1 MQAVPHIGY
10 TCLSDAA
17 PPDSTKDRFLKD
29 RNTHRMS
36 TQTQNRLVQE
46 YDKFLDC
53 VHCGLCLPA
62 CPTYIEL
69 GVEMDSPRGRIH
81 LMRAYADGRIDLTDH
96 FETHISQC
104 LDCRACETACP
115 AGVHYGSLVEAAR
128 AEILEKR
135 PRSPFNRLLR
145 YLVFEKLLPSRF
157 KLSVAF
163 LPLRVYQGLGLQKLF
178 RTLGFTNLLPSRL
191 RDMESMVP
199 TLPSRSLKGELK
211 SFMPAREKAAYRV
224 GLVTGCVMNEMF
236 THVNVATARVLNENG
251 CEVVIPGNQTCCGA
265 LQVHSGERTVA
276 ETLARKNI
284 DTFEEAD
291 VDAVIINAAGC
302 GAQLKE
308 YGDLLAGDPA
318 YRDRAVAFSDRVKDV
333 HEFLAGIPVNE
344 EMGTVRARVAY
355 HDACHLAH
363 GQDVREQPRRL
374 LNLIPGIELVELEES
389 DWCCG
394 SAGIYN
400 ITHPEMAD
408 RLLAR
413 KMDHVREA
421 KPDVVATG
429 NPGCILQIQ
438 QGIRRDGREIEVL
451 HPVEL
456 LDRAYQLKREELE
469 SLHPVESV
477 VRT

>member
-1 MQAVPHIGY
+1 MN
-10 TCLSDAA
+10 S
-17 PPDSTKDRFLKD
+17 
-29 RNTHRMS
+29 
-36 TQTQNRLVQE
+36 QNRLVHE

-62 CPTYIEL
+62 CPTYTEL

-81 LMRAYADGRIDLTDH
+81 LMRAYADGRIELTDH
-96 FETHISQC
+96 FEKHIDGC

-128 AEILEKR
+128 AEIVEKR
-135 PRSPFNRLLR
+135 PRSVVDRLLR
-145 YLVFEKLLPSRF
+145 KLVFEMLLPSRF
-157 KLSVAF
+157 RLSVAF
-163 LPLRVYQGLGLQKLF
+163 LPLRAYQALGLQKIV
-178 RTLGFTNLLPSRL
+178 RILGLTKLLPSRL
-191 RDMESMVP
+191 RDLESMIPVMP
-199 TLPSRSLKGELK
+199 DRAMKGQLRP
-211 SFMPAREKAAYRV
+211 FMPARGKASHRV
-224 GLVTGCVMNEMF
+224 GLISGCVMNEMF
-236 THVNVATARVLNENG
+236 THVNTATARVLNENG
-251 CEVVIPGNQTCCGA
+251 CDVVIPETQTCCGA

-276 ETLARKNI
+276 ESLARRNI
-284 DTFEEAD
+284 DAFEKAE
-291 VDAVIINAAGC
+291 VDTIVINAAGC

-318 YRDRAVAFSDRVKDV
+318 YRDRAFAFSNKVKDV

-363 GQDVREQPRRL
+363 GQRVREEPRDL
-374 LNLIPGIELVELEES
+374 LSLIPGLELVELEES

-400 ITHPEMAD
+400 LTHPEMAD
-408 RLLAR
+408 RLLVR
-413 KMDHVREA
+413 KMGHVSQAE
-421 KPDVVATG
+421 PDVVATG

-438 QGIRRDGREIEVL
+438 HGVRRDGKDIAVL

-456 LDRAYQLKREELE
+456 LDRAYRLKREEADND
-469 SLHPVESV
+469 
-477 VRT
+477 

>member
-1 MQAVPHIGY
+1 
-10 TCLSDAA
+10 
-17 PPDSTKDRFLKD
+17 
-29 RNTHRMS
+29 MS
-36 TQTQNRLVQE
+36 TQNRLVKE

-62 CPTYIEL
+62 CPTYSEL

-81 LMRAYADGRIDLTDH
+81 LMRAYADGRIELTDH
-96 FETHISQC
+96 FEKHIDLC

-128 AEILEKR
+128 AEIIEKR
-135 PRSPFNRLLR
+135 PRSFFNRLLR
-145 YLVFEKLLPSRF
+145 QLVFEKLLPSRF
-157 KLSVAF
+157 KLSVVF
-163 LPLRVYQGLGLQKLF
+163 LPLRVYQASGLQKLV
-178 RTLGFTNLLPSRL
+178 RMLGLPKLFPARL
-191 RDMESMVP
+191 RDLEAMMPAMPDRSM
-199 TLPSRSLKGELK
+199 KGELRPY
-211 SFMPAREKAAYRV
+211 MPASGTATYRV

-236 THVNVATARVLNENG
+236 THVNVATARVLNEND
-251 CEVVIPGNQTCCGA
+251 CDVVIPEHQTCCGA

-284 DTFEEAD
+284 GVFEEAE

-318 YRDRAVAFSDRVKDV
+318 YRNRARVFSDKVKDV
-333 HEFLAGIPVNE
+333 HEFLAGIPVKE

-363 GQDVREQPRRL
+363 GQGVRDQPRGL
-374 LNLIPGIELVELEES
+374 LNLIPGLELVELE
-389 DWCCG
+389 DADGCCG

-400 ITHPEMAD
+400 LTQPDMAD
-408 RLLAR
+408 RLLTR
-413 KMDHVREA
+413 KMDHVRQAE
-421 KPDVVATG
+421 PDVVATG

-438 QGIRRDGREIEVL
+438 HGIRREGRDIEVL

-456 LDRAYQLKREELE
+456 LDRAYRLKREEKE
-469 SLHPVESV
+469 TSQPV
-477 VRT
+477 

>member
-1 MQAVPHIGY
+1 
-10 TCLSDAA
+10 
-17 PPDSTKDRFLKD
+17 
-29 RNTHRMS
+29 MS
-36 TQTQNRLVQE
+36 SQNRLVHE

-62 CPTYIEL
+62 CPTYTEL

-81 LMRAYADGRIDLTDH
+81 LMRAYADGRIELTDH
-96 FETHISQC
+96 FEKHMDGC

-128 AEILEKR
+128 AEIAEKR
-135 PRSPFNRLLR
+135 PRSVVDRFLR
-145 YLVFEKLLPSRF
+145 KLVFEMLLPSRF
-157 KLSVAF
+157 RLSVAF
-163 LPLRVYQGLGLQKLF
+163 LPLRAYQALGLQKIV
-178 RTLGFTNLLPSRL
+178 RVLGLTKLLPSRL
-191 RDMESMVP
+191 RDMESMIPV
-199 TLPSRSLKGELK
+199 LPDRAMKGQLRP
-211 SFMPAREKAAYRV
+211 FMPARGKSSRRV
-224 GLVTGCVMNEMF
+224 GLVSGCVMNEMF
-236 THVNVATARVLNENG
+236 THVNTATARVLNENG
-251 CEVVIPGNQTCCGA
+251 CDVVIPETQTCCGA

-276 ETLARKNI
+276 ESLARRNI
-284 DTFEEAD
+284 DAFEKAE
-291 VDAVIINAAGC
+291 VDTIITNAAGC

-318 YRDRAVAFSDRVKDV
+318 YRDRAFAFSNKVKDV

-363 GQDVREQPRRL
+363 GQRVREEPRDL
-374 LNLIPGIELVELEES
+374 LSLIPGLELVELEES

-400 ITHPEMAD
+400 LTHPEMAD
-408 RLLAR
+408 RLLVR
-413 KMDHVREA
+413 KMGHVRRAE
-421 KPDVVATG
+421 PDVVATG

-438 QGIRRDGREIEVL
+438 HGVRRDGREIDVL

-456 LDRAYQLKREELE
+456 LDRAYRLKREEANN
-469 SLHPVESV
+469 V
-477 VRT
+477 

>member
-1 MQAVPHIGY
+1 MQAVTHISYSGVY
-10 TCLSDAA
+10 DVTVPVLA
-17 PPDSTKDRFLKD
+17 TDRFPQD

-36 TQTQNRLVQE
+36 TQTQNRLVHE

-62 CPTYIEL
+62 CPTYTEL

-81 LMRAYADGRIDLTDH
+81 LMRAYADGRIGLTDH
-96 FETHISQC
+96 FETHIGQC

-145 YLVFEKLLPSRF
+145 HLVFEILLPSPF
-157 KLSVAF
+157 NLSVVF
-163 LPLRVYQGLGLQKLF
+163 LPLRLYQGLGLQKLV
-178 RTLGFTNLLPSRL
+178 RKLGLTKLLPSRL

-199 TLPSRSLKGELK
+199 SMPSRSLKGELK
-211 SFMPAREKAAYRV
+211 PFMPAKEKATYRV

-236 THVNVATARVLNENG
+236 THVNVATTRVLNENG
-251 CEVVIPGNQTCCGA
+251 CEVVIPGQQTCCGA

-284 DTFEEAD
+284 DAFEEAE

-318 YRDRAVAFSDRVKDV
+318 YRDRALAFSARVKDV
-333 HEFLAGIPVNE
+333 HEFLAGIPLKE

-363 GQDVREQPRRL
+363 GQGVREQPRSL
-374 LNLIPGIELVELEES
+374 LSLIPGIELVELEEP

-413 KMDHVREA
+413 KMDHVRQAE
-421 KPDVVATG
+421 PDVVATG

-438 QGIRRDGREIEVL
+438 QGIRRGGSEIEVL

-456 LDRAYQLKREELE
+456 LDRAYRLKREEKD
-469 SLHPVESV
+469 SV
-477 VRT
+477 QPMEITRGS